1 MMNDNTQEV
10 LINEVDKLNES
21 DLAKLLVL
29 LKGMEQ

>member
-10 LINEVDKLNES
+10 LINEVDKLNEN